1 MSFKSIGRIGRKLPN
16 LHTDQDRH
24 NYDIEL
30 GILELESQLKEIESD
45 KHKEKYEREK
55 EAYRLRQAIKQLEKN
70 KTMSYEDFM
79 KIMSNKSFPV
89 SSITDDYIDR
99 RLVDVE
105 SGETTFG
112 PVSKRMLY
120 LSSPSN
126 NLRRRTPEPSRSSS
140 PFIPISSFDIK
151 PNSRPTTPLLPTTTE
166 EVVKKKSVCE
176 ECIEGI
182 CPEGCNVSG
191 GVIRR
196 RRKIKKTRKVRKS
209 RKSKNSKRKSKRKI

>member
-1 MSFKSIGRIGRKLPN
+1 MSFKSIGRKLPN

-30 GILELESQLKEIESD
+30 GILELKSQLKEIESD
-45 KHKEKYEREK
+45 KRKETYEREK

-79 KIMSNKSFPV
+79 KIMSNKSVPV

-99 RLVDVE
+99 RVVDVE

-126 NLRRRTPEPSRSSS
+126 KLRRRTPEPSRSSS
-140 PFIPISSFDIK
+140 PFIPISSGTS
-151 PNSRPTTPLLPTTTE
+151 SRPTTPLLPTTTE

>member
-1 MSFKSIGRIGRKLPN
+1 MSSKFLGVRKLPIFDTAE
-16 LHTDQDRH
+16 LRD

-45 KHKEKYEREK
+45 KRKEKHQRDI

-70 KTMSYEDFM
+70 KSMSYEDYM
-79 KIMSNKSFPV
+79 KVLSDNSIPV
-89 SSITDDYIDR
+89 SSLTTRYIDR
-99 RLVDVE
+99 NVDLE
-105 SGETTFG
+105 SGKTTFG
-112 PVSKRMLY
+112 PVLDRTFN
-120 LSSPSN
+120 LSSSSN
-126 NLRRRTPEPSRSSS
+126 NLRRRTPESRSSS

-151 PNSRPTTPLLPTTTE
+151 PSSRPTTPLLPTTTE
-166 EVVKKKSVCE
+166 EVVRKKSVCE

>member
-1 MSFKSIGRIGRKLPN
+1 MSFKSIGRKLPN

-45 KHKEKYEREK
+45 KRKETYERKK

-70 KTMSYEDFM
+70 KSMSYEDFM
-79 KIMSNKSFPV
+79 KIMSNKSVPV

-99 RLVDVE
+99 RVVDVE

-112 PVSKRMLY
+112 PVSKRTLY

-140 PFIPISSFDIK
+140 PFIPISSGTS
-151 PNSRPTTPLLPTTTE
+151 SRPTTPLLPTTTE

>member
-1 MSFKSIGRIGRKLPN
+1 MSSKFPGVRKLPSFD
-16 LHTDQDRH
+16 TDELRD

-45 KHKEKYEREK
+45 KRKETYERKK

-70 KTMSYEDFM
+70 KSMSYEDYM
-79 KIMSNKSFPV
+79 KVLSDNSIPV
-89 SSITDDYIDR
+89 SSLTTRYIDR
-99 RLVDVE
+99 NVDLE
-105 SGETTFG
+105 SGKTTFG
-112 PVSKRMLY
+112 PVLDPTFN

-126 NLRRRTPEPSRSSS
+126 YLRRRTVTTPELNGSSS
-140 PFIPISSFDIK
+140 PFIPISSGT
-151 PNSRPTTPLLPTTTE
+151 SRSNTPLPTTE

>member
-1 MSFKSIGRIGRKLPN
+1 MSIKSIAKKLPRFD
-16 LHTDQDRH
+16 TDELRD

-45 KHKEKYEREK
+45 KRKETYERKK

-70 KTMSYEDFM
+70 KSMSYEDFM
-79 KIMSNKSFPV
+79 KVLSDNSIPV
-89 SSITDDYIDR
+89 SSLTTRYIDR
-99 RLVDVE
+99 NVDLE
-105 SGETTFG
+105 SGKTTFG
-112 PVSKRMLY
+112 PVLDRTFNL
-120 LSSPSN
+120 SPSN
-126 NLRRRTPEPSRSSS
+126 NLRRRTPESRSSS

-151 PNSRPTTPLLPTTTE
+151 PSSRPTTPLLPTTTE